1 MLLFVQPYTVNADD
15 VVTAVVD
22 LDNPLPSKGADLPC
36 AAAIEFMA
44 DIYES
49 EGGNSTLKATEVCMI
64 VFYSFFASLKLISSG
79 HPSQTNTTQYG
90 RSKFLSSK
98 TIARHLITTS
108 PQILGVPYQGRIA
121 EGSNVDY
128 TTYYL
133 TRRVIACS

>member
-1 MLLFVQPYTVNADD
+1 MPYSSMLLFVQPYTVNADD

-49 EGGNSTLKATEVCMI
+49 EGGNSILKATEVCMI
-64 VFYSFFASLKLISSG
+64 VFYSFFASLKFISSG

-98 TIARHLITTS
+98 TIARHLIITS
-108 PQILGVPYQGRIA
+108 PQILGVPY
-121 EGSNVDY
+121 
-128 TTYYL
+128 
-133 TRRVIACS
+133 